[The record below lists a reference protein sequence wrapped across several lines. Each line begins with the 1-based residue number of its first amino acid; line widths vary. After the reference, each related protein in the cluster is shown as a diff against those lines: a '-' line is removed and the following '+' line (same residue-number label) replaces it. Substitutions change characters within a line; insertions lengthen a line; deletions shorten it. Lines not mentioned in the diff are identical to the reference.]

1 MTTRRPNNETRDVV
15 GPVLH
20 ALASLGF
27 FVVTQGSDFTKAV
40 KILRM
45 SQWMGVVWRQN
56 TGGMMKEYQGR
67 TSHIR
72 FCPKGV
78 SDIVGICRDGQWLAI
93 ECKRPGEKPTPE
105 QAAFM
110 ESIRLMGGVAMI
122 SHGAQDIF
130 DRKNLIVH
138 DELVIRGK

>member
-1 MTTRRPNNETRDVV
+1 MKSKRPNNETRDVV

-78 SDIVGICRDGQWLAI
+78 SDIVGIRRDGRWMAI
-93 ECKRPGEKPTPE
+93 ECKRPNQKATAE
-105 QAAFM
+105 QVAFM
-110 ESIRLMGGVAMI
+110 DSIRLMGGVAML
-122 SHGAQDIF
+122 SHGAQDVF
-130 DRKNLIVH
+130 DRRDIIVPS
-138 DELVIRGK
+138 EWK